1 MTLNVPTISILNM
14 LRRTNGV
21 TSARMNTSDARSA
34 NGSISL
40 PGRMKASRMVI
51 GMSSRPV
58 DEHRGVADEQRGIHA
73 DVELA
78 VGEPDLELLLGGVTH
93 GNQPSISTSIILG
106 SSTMAAAMLMASV
119 TDLSGL

>member
-58 DEHRGVADEQRGIHA
+58 ASTEESPMSS
-73 DVELA
+73 A
-78 VGEPDLELLLGGVTH
+78 VSMP
-93 GNQPSISTSIILG
+93 
-106 SSTMAAAMLMASV
+106 M
-119 TDLSGL
+119 